1 MDTEEFCKACERLAE
16 MWKKATAMLV
26 ELAEAL
32 NKAFEKRDNDAGSE
46 KVFSKR
52 IRTKRIET
60 LHYKKYDYISVAR
73 KNLPYQRR
81 NY

>member
-1 MDTEEFCKACERLAE
+1 MDTEEFWKMCERLAE

-26 ELAEAL
+26 ELVEAI
-32 NKAFEKRDNDAGSE
+32 NKAFGKCDNDVGNE
-46 KVFSKR
+46 KDFPKR
-52 IRTKRIET
+52 VRTKRVET
-60 LHYKKYDYISVAR
+60 HYCKKYDYIPVAR

>member
-32 NKAFEKRDNDAGSE
+32 NKAFEKCDNDVGNE
-46 KVFSKR
+46 KAFPKR
-52 IRTKRIET
+52 VRTKRVAPQC
-60 LHYKKYDYISVAR
+60 YKKYDYIPVAR

>member
-1 MDTEEFCKACERLAE
+1 MDTEEFCKVCEQLAE
-16 MWKKATAMLV
+16 MWGKVSAKIA

-32 NKAFEKRDNDAGSE
+32 HKAFEKCGDDAKSDKAFEKR
-46 KVFSKR
+46 V
-52 IRTKRIET
+52 RTKRIEA
-60 LHYKKYDYISVAR
+60 HHCKKYDYIPVAR

>member
-1 MDTEEFCKACERLAE
+1 MDTEELCKACEQLAE
-16 MWKKATAMLV
+16 RWREASSKIV

-32 NKAFEKRDNDAGSE
+32 HKAFEKCGDDVGNE
-46 KVFSKR
+46 KTFPKR
-52 IRTKRIET
+52 IRTKRVEA
-60 LHYKKYDYISVAR
+60 HYCKKYDYIPVAR

>member
-1 MDTEEFCKACERLAE
+1 MDTEEFCKACEQLAE
-16 MWKKATAMLV
+16 MWGKVSARIA

-32 NKAFEKRDNDAGSE
+32 HKAFEKCGDDVGNE
-46 KVFSKR
+46 KAFEKCAH
-52 IRTKRIET
+52 TKRVSSQ
-60 LHYKKYDYISVAR
+60 HYKKYDYIPVAR

>member
-1 MDTEEFCKACERLAE
+1 MDTEELCKACEQLAE
-16 MWKKATAMLV
+16 RWREASAKIV

-32 NKAFEKRDNDAGSE
+32 HKAFEKCGDDVGNE
-46 KVFSKR
+46 KAFPKCV
-52 IRTKRIET
+52 RTKRVEPQC
-60 LHYKKYDYISVAR
+60 YKKYDYIPVAR